1 MSALISAQE
10 FANRRQRLMQS
21 VGPDAAVILP
31 AAIHH
36 HRNRDSEYRFRQH
49 SNFYYLTGFAEP
61 EAVIVL
67 LPGRAEGEFVLFC
80 RPRDREME
88 IWNGYRAGPEG
99 AVANFGA
106 DQSYVIDELAQRLPE
121 LLAGRSQIHAPMG
134 EHAEFEQ
141 QLTAVLVSLRARSR
155 AGVAAPVAWQV
166 LDATL
171 SEQRLIKSPAE
182 IAVMQRAADI
192 SAQGHIRA
200 MQLAA
205 PGRYEYELEAELL
218 HEFVRHG
225 CAAPAYNSIV
235 GSGHNAC
242 ILHYNDN
249 NKMLVDGDLVLIDA
263 GGELDHYAADIT
275 RTFPANGRFSAP
287 QRALYEVVLAALLA
301 AIDCVK
307 PGASWQAPHD
317 AAVRVLSQGL
327 LDLGLLQG
335 NVDEVIE
342 QGLFRRFY
350 MHRTGHW
357 LGMDVH
363 DVGDYQQNGSWRP
376 LQAGMVLTVEPGLY
390 IAPDDET
397 VDLQWRGI
405 GIRIE
410 DDVVVTET
418 GHHVL
423 TAAAPKTVAAI
434 EALMGGA

>member
-1 MSALISAQE
+1 MSAFISAQE
-10 FANRRQRLMQS
+10 FASRRQHLMQA

-61 EAVIVL
+61 EAVLVL
-67 LPGRAEGEFVLFC
+67 LPGRSDGEFVLFC

-99 AVANFGA
+99 AVANFAA
-106 DQSYVIDELAQRLPE
+106 DQAFVINELAQRLPE
-121 LLAGRSQIHAPMG
+121 LLAGRRQIHAPMG
-134 EHAEFEQ
+134 EHPAFEQ
-141 QLTAVLVSLRARSR
+141 QLTHVLVGLRARSR
-155 AGVAAPVAWQV
+155 AGVAAPLSLQV

-171 SEQRLIKSPAE
+171 SEQRLIKSAAE
-182 IAVMQRAADI
+182 IALMQRAADI

-205 PGRYEYELEAELL
+205 PGRYEYELEAELQ
-218 HEFVRHG
+218 HEFLRNG
-225 CAAPAYNSIV
+225 CTAPAYNSIV

-249 NKMLVDGDLVLIDA
+249 NKMLADGDLVLIDA

-275 RTFPANGRFSAP
+275 RTFPANGRFNAP
-287 QRALYEVVLAALLA
+287 QRALYDVVLAAQLA
-301 AIDCVK
+301 AINCVK

-327 LDLGLLQG
+327 LDLGLLKG
-335 NVDEVIE
+335 SIDDVIE

-363 DVGDYQQNGSWRP
+363 DVGDYQVNGNWRP

-397 VDLQWRGI
+397 VDQQWRGI

-410 DDVVVTET
+410 DDVVVTDS
-418 GHHVL
+418 GNHVL

>member
-1 MSALISAQE
+1 MSAFISAQE
-10 FANRRQRLMQS
+10 FASRRSHLMHT

-61 EAVIVL
+61 EAVVVL
-67 LPGRAEGEFVLFC
+67 LPGRSEGEFVLFC

-106 DQSYVIDELAQRLPE
+106 DQAFVIDELAQRLPE
-121 LLAGRSQIHAPMG
+121 LLAGRRQIHAPMG
-134 EHAEFEQ
+134 ENPAFEQ
-141 QLTAVLVSLRARSR
+141 QLTQVLVGLRARSR

-171 SEQRLIKSPAE
+171 SEQRLIKSSAE
-182 IAVMQRAADI
+182 IAVMQRAAGI

-200 MQLAA
+200 MKLAA

-218 HEFVRHG
+218 HEFVRNG

-249 NKMLVDGDLVLIDA
+249 NKMLADGDLVLIDA

-287 QRALYEVVLAALLA
+287 QRALYDVVLAAQLA
-301 AIDCVK
+301 AIDCVQ

-327 LDLGLLQG
+327 LDLGLLKG
-335 NVDEVIE
+335 SIDEVIE

-363 DVGDYQQNGSWRP
+363 DVGDYQVNGSWRP

-397 VDLQWRGI
+397 VAEQWRGI

-410 DDVVVTET
+410 DDVVVTDS
-418 GHHVL
+418 GNHVL

-434 EALMGGA
+434 EALMGGK

>member
-106 DQSYVIDELAQRLPE
+106 DQSYVMDELAQRLPE

-182 IAVMQRAADI
+182 IALMQRAADI

-249 NKMLVDGDLVLIDA
+249 NKMLADGDLVLIDA

-275 RTFPANGRFSAP
+275 RTFPANGHFSTP
-287 QRALYEVVLAALLA
+287 QRALYEVVLAAQLA

-335 NVDEVIE
+335 SVDEVIE

-397 VDLQWRGI
+397 VDPQWRGI